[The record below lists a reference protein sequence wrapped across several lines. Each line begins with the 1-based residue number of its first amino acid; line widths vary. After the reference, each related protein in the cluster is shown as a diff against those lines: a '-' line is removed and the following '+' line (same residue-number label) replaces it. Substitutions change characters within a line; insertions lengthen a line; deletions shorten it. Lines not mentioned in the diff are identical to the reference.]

1 VLKIISSSIAIQLF
15 LFICILLSLSILPI
29 SYFAIKSIND
39 FGSYASSV
47 NENKIKELTT
57 AYLSRITFQQAGK
70 HDAVFNK
77 IAAASS
83 MLACEAAS
91 VYNNKPMLGKEPF
104 HLYELQPLKSN
115 NIFFTAQ
122 SEPVVT
128 AYWGGDALISE
139 IKLEI
144 NALSYLD
151 PIFIKTKE
159 LISESLAVHIIT
171 VSGIGRYYTTNPDAK
186 KAVFQLPDP
195 SVFDLRDGEPLTIF
209 TKEKTKTDQTKWTK
223 PYRDDVING
232 LMITASSPVFDSYG
246 QFRGITG
253 IDVPLDY
260 IINEVL
266 DSKSD
271 TGNKKECILFNFL
284 VDPDGK
290 LVAFPYKYF
299 DLFGLNIDLSG
310 FSNSADVLNCS
321 LSDSSSK
328 AVRTAAERIVG
339 ISGNETIELI
349 IDSNKYIMSVSNLET
364 LGWKL
369 VSVACE
375 IDLVSSIRETQTALN
390 ASIYKIKKQGFIYAI
405 IIFIIIIL
413 GVSKAVKMFV
423 LPIKQLAE
431 FSLDVADGN
440 FQPAPVLKRSDEIGF
455 LSRSF
460 NRMVEKLQTT
470 SEIEN
475 KYAETLR
482 NQIRERTGELELK
495 NIELVNARNEL
506 EKKVETRTLEF
517 RKLNEYLIN
526 TEERERKKIAND
538 LHDGVIQTLAISI
551 SKLKN
556 LNDPDKGFDFAA
568 TGSSDELTAVQDTLT
583 QAMKEI
589 RLLTYQLSP
598 PILYDFDLEIA
609 LGWLCEDLN
618 VRYQMNVAYINK
630 LNKKVVINEILKENL
645 YKIVRELIINVLK
658 HSGTTD
664 AEIIISAQD
673 NILVISVQD
682 YGKGF
687 DMNRVD
693 KGSPWGFGLFGISE
707 RLKNFRGTIE
717 INSKPAKGTIIVLKI
732 PY

>member
-1 VLKIISSSIAIQLF
+1 LEISSALPAAARRMRSSSII
-15 LFICILLSLSILPI
+15 IVI
-29 SYFAIKSIND
+29 SARVS
-39 FGSYASSV
+39 AS
-47 NENKIKELTT
+47 E
-57 AYLSRITFQQAGK
+57 
-70 HDAVFNK
+70 
-77 IAAASS
+77 
-83 MLACEAAS
+83 
-91 VYNNKPMLGKEPF
+91 
-104 HLYELQPLKSN
+104 
-115 NIFFTAQ
+115 
-122 SEPVVT
+122 
-128 AYWGGDALISE
+128 
-139 IKLEI
+139 
-144 NALSYLD
+144 
-151 PIFIKTKE
+151 
-159 LISESLAVHIIT
+159 LAVWGIKINCSSGLFWAIALNCAST
-171 VSGIGRYYTTNPDAK
+171 GSGIGSGSKTSKARFIDIFPDSRS
-186 KAVFQLPDP
+186 L
-195 SVFDLRDGEPLTIF
+195 
-209 TKEKTKTDQTKWTK
+209 
-223 PYRDDVING
+223 
-232 LMITASSPVFDSYG
+232 
-246 QFRGITG
+246 
-253 IDVPLDY
+253 
-260 IINEVL
+260 
-266 DSKSD
+266 
-271 TGNKKECILFNFL
+271 
-284 VDPDGK
+284 
-290 LVAFPYKYF
+290 
-299 DLFGLNIDLSG
+299 
-310 FSNSADVLNCS
+310 NSALKS
-321 LSDSSSK
+321 TTS
-328 AVRTAAERIVG
+328 
-339 ISGNETIELI
+339 
-349 IDSNKYIMSVSNLET
+349 
-364 LGWKL
+364 
-369 VSVACE
+369 
-375 IDLVSSIRETQTALN
+375 
-390 ASIYKIKKQGFIYAI
+390 
-405 IIFIIIIL
+405 
-413 GVSKAVKMFV
+413 
-423 LPIKQLAE
+423 P
-431 FSLDVADGN
+431 LDVADGN